1 MPLKNR
7 RLRGVYIHSTQ
18 EDQVRHVKSNK
29 FFFKK
34 ERKRAQLRIWV
45 KPSTKYF
52 IKKYAPGSMQAYIEG
67 LIEKDIR
74 IIRREELGRGREED
88 LQ

>member
-18 EDQVRHVKSNK
+18 EDQVRHVKSKTN
-29 FFFKK
+29 FYKK
-34 ERKRAQLRIWV
+34 ERKTAQLRIWV

-52 IKKYAPGSMQAYIEG
+52 IQKYGGGSMQDFVEHAILKEIYS
-67 LIEKDIR
+67 
-74 IIRREELGRGREED
+74 IRRGITHQD
-88 LQ
+88 QQ